1 MALSAPLQRLCASPE
16 SDLDELDAYRG
27 LGYSHPWQA
36 ALLTICLLSLAG
48 LPPTAGFIGKFMVLK
63 SVVQAQHSV
72 LAVIGVVAAIL
83 SVYVY
88 LKVIVVMFMKPVK
101 ETAVTSGFGI
111 AARLAFAVILFGVI
125 WAGVFPSPLQA
136 LISRIIASIGI

>member
-1 MALSAPLQRLCASPE
+1 
-16 SDLDELDAYRG
+16 LDELENYRG

-48 LPPTAGFIGKFMVLK
+48 LPPTAGFIGKFMVFKAVL
-63 SVVQAQHSV
+63 QAQYTV
-72 LAVIGVVAAIL
+72 LAVIGIASAIL
-83 SVYVY
+83 SIFVY
-88 LKVIVVMFMKPVK
+88 LKVIVVMFMRPQKDM
-101 ETAVTSGFGI
+101 AVTSGFGV

-136 LISRIIASIGI
+136 LISRIIASISI